1 MKVLS
6 KKVYMEK
13 PKERTG
19 VLCNT
24 YYTGTGMDMMK
35 LYSYIHKSDA
45 ADISFKEFS
54 SDNGKTFGAPITIA
68 TEKKMTK
75 GTLRNYVRSP
85 IVDKKRN
92 RLITFGIKGV
102 LPTDDPI
109 EGMKWWHVY
118 YMVSTDG
125 GKSNIVE
132 EPVILQGD
140 EFNKT
145 HPVTDVFEG
154 KNSVMIGDTTQLAII
169 ASRQN
174 KSEDNDHILLPVQ
187 ITPVGPDGS
196 YYNPGGGL
204 TYHYSAVIR
213 GNILDDGHI
222 TWTGISNKISN
233 EPTLSTRGSIEP
245 TIVEFD
251 DGTILMVLR
260 GSNGGSKDYNHKIKG
275 YRWYSVSTDG
285 GKTFSKIKPWL
296 YDTNE
301 HFYSPSSCSQLL
313 RHSSGKIYWIGNISP
328 SNPKANMPRNPIYI
342 GEVDKSSLLLKKDT
356 LLEIDS
362 VKGKQSKN
370 TTFSNFYARE
380 DKQTGRILLHI
391 TPFHQ
396 TPDNIFGSHAY
407 IYDVEVK

>member
-1 MKVLS
+1 MKVLT

-19 VLCNT
+19 VSCNT
-24 YYTGTGMDMMK
+24 YYTGNGMDIMK
-35 LYSYIHKSDA
+35 LYSYIHKSDTT
-45 ADISFKEFS
+45 DVSFKEFS
-54 SDNGKTFGAPITIA
+54 SDNGKTFGASITVT
-68 TEKKMTK
+68 TEKKVEN
-75 GTLRNYVRSP
+75 GTLRNYMRSP
-85 IVDKKRN
+85 IVDKKRD
-92 RLITFGIKGV
+92 RLITFGISGV
-102 LPTDDPI
+102 LPTDDPL
-109 EGMKWWHVY
+109 EGLKWWHVY

-140 EFNKT
+140 EFSKI

-154 KNSVMIGDTTQLAII
+154 KNSVMIGDTTELAII
-169 ASRQN
+169 TSRQR
-174 KSEDNDHILLPVQ
+174 KQEDNDHILLPVQ
-187 ITPVGPDGS
+187 ITPIGPDGS
-196 YYNPGGGL
+196 YYNPGGGY

-213 GNILDDGHI
+213 GDILDDGHI

-260 GSNGGSKDYNHKIKG
+260 GSNGGTKDLDHKIKG
-275 YRWYSVSTDG
+275 YRWYSISTNG
-285 GKTFSKIKPWL
+285 GKTFSNVKPWL

-328 SNPKANMPRNPIYI
+328 SNPKANMPRNPIFI

-362 VKGKQSKN
+362 VKGTQSSD

-407 IYDVEVK
+407 IYDIEVV